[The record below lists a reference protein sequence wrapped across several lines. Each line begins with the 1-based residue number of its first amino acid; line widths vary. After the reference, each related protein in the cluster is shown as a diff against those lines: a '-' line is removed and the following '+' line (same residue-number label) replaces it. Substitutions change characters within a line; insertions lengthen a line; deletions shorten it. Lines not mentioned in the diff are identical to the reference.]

1 MIKNAAKRALL
12 LMTAS
17 AVLAGCFPAAAQET
31 ENPELL
37 NVKFDNYIT
46 NRGIDDTIVSEGEP
60 RIVQDGEK
68 NKAYHF
74 PGGYGKFTRSI
85 GTMPDKFT
93 VSLDVK
99 ANSSDAAFSLRFG
112 NNENA
117 GGTTLITVKDCNI
130 ITPENKIVGGVG
142 NAYTTISAVVDNRNM
157 IYDLYINGNRVLH
170 AWKLSE
176 KLGGFM
182 TYENHAGS
190 VNIDNVCVREG
201 TAPSISGASVTYQ
214 PIADAHID
222 YDYFTNSDVAL
233 VDTETGI
240 DDRAYTKKD
249 YKYQM
254 GWKAEKTNK
263 ITLNRIVNREKSD
276 RDNAYIII
284 EKTTG
289 DDAYY
294 DFNNLDSSQRSNDDD
309 GDYGHFAGLLYT
321 GRLRIDKMGSE
332 VTFCFFRDTKTTG
345 SNVSFHPVKI
355 DASGK
360 VITDSGMTA
369 KQLSEGEWLNFKLWI
384 DFENMRSDFYI
395 DEQFVESFTLSKNFR
410 RPEMLRIAISAN
422 GDACT
427 VTYDKLKVLG
437 MRNTYNHNQPDYH
450 PAQWTD
456 DRGIEQFLDGK
467 VAFYGYSE
475 NIFSGGEKHVRV
487 EKPYVGEDGTVYV
500 GAKALSVGYGLTLAT
515 KCSVRTVTGSGLTM
529 TADSNKVIYNDKE
542 IEMDKPCIWKD
553 KKLYVPIASFAE
565 KVLGHTVKTDTRGL
579 VITAEKPFDLYTG
592 DTVDDF
598 HFSGVHRFI
607 QNANYRTGMTPV
619 RVLNYYMSFER
630 PSAKTLQEDFNAA
643 TNNGEMH
650 PRIIAKKEDFD
661 RVRALKDTDEYMKKC
676 VEQIMGSADELLSD
690 TEKPYALPNGTD
702 LLTAARHYLDRN
714 SNLGFAWQMTHDE
727 KYAKKLWEG
736 LQYVLN
742 YPDWNFTHMIDS
754 GELAMGVAIG
764 YDWIYDYLT
773 EEQRAFVQERLI
785 KQMIDPQIDIIR
797 DLCATRHVMANA
809 GDYATSKSNF
819 NAVINSGIIA
829 ACLSIAESN
838 PEKCFR
844 LLELSVRSVENGIM
858 LIRPDGTWQ
867 ESPGYWNYAFSY
879 LCRGLQSLMNST
891 GNHYGFMDAQG
902 MENTGKWYM
911 QNESSN
917 GNYAYHDGDAG
928 PADSRFPAMLARYYG
943 DEDLQALCYMQL
955 KRDRRTTRVEDPLFY
970 DPSCK
975 GNADNLELDAFY
987 KGLDLVYSRSSYT
1000 DNNAMYFAAHAGQV
1014 KTYHSQ
1020 ADVGTFVFDL
1030 DGVRWAQELG
1040 KEDYASIRDS
1050 SVPPYRSTMQGHNV
1064 MVHDIETNW
1073 WGLDYGYD
1081 VMCYTDKYESK
1092 EAGSM
1097 IIYDMHE
1104 PYKQFVKDH
1113 HRGFYV
1119 GDNRRSLTVQ
1129 DRFTPLKDMDSY
1141 WFMQTKA
1148 DVEIQDNRTVILS
1161 QAGKKLKME
1170 IRTDAPDY
1178 VVEKGPAT
1186 QLGKAAAGQNANV
1199 GYTRIRIKL
1208 PVHSDTTY
1216 TVTVKLSA
1224 LDEATSSIDAMTIPM
1239 EEWVIPDDSYQV
1251 KPSLNASNIRV
1262 NGKKLSEVVV
1272 DGKIPFVEGQEV
1284 PKITADPE
1292 NPANSVEIIY
1302 DDSGEFGSV
1311 RVWNP
1316 DKSAY
1321 SDTNIG
1327 FKVTKSANLDA
1338 FNILDI
1344 ADYSVSSTLE
1354 EWNPKESM
1362 LDNNFLTRWTSA
1374 AVSGEYALF
1383 DLGETK
1389 QVDAVALAFWQGD
1402 TRCYQYEIQGSVDG
1416 NQWVSLKKGGSSV
1429 ETEGFELMEFNGA
1442 PYRFIKVIGYGNTVN
1457 KLTNI
1462 LEFRALQRK

>member
-1 MIKNAAKRALL
+1 MIKNALKRALPII
-12 LMTAS
+12 TALAVTAAGFPVS
-17 AVLAGCFPAAAQET
+17 AQSAA
-31 ENPELL
+31 NKELL
-37 NVKFDNYIT
+37 SVKFDNYIT
-46 NRGIDDTIVSEGEP
+46 NRGIDNTVVSKGEP
-60 RIVQDGEK
+60 RIVQDGSG

-85 GTMPDKFT
+85 GNMPDKFT
-93 VSLDVK
+93 VSFDVK
-99 ANSSDAAFSLRFG
+99 ANSSDASFVLKFG
-112 NNENA
+112 NSETES
-117 GGTTLITVKDCNI
+117 GVKLITVKNCSI
-130 ITPENKIVGGVG
+130 VTAENKIAGGIG
-142 NAYTTISAVVDNRNM
+142 RTYTTVSAVVDNRNLL
-157 IYDLYINGNRVLH
+157 YDLYINGNRVLSS
-170 AWKLSE
+170 WKLSG
-176 KLGGFM
+176 KLGGYL
-182 TYENHAGS
+182 TYENSAGS
-190 VNIDNVCVREG
+190 VNIDNVAVCEG
-201 TAPSISGASVTYQ
+201 SSPVISGSKETYN
-214 PIADAHID
+214 PDADAHID
-222 YDYFTNSDVAL
+222 YNYFTNSDVAL

-240 DDRAYTKKD
+240 DDRSYTKKD

-254 GWKAEKTNK
+254 GWKAQKTNK
-263 ITLNRIVNREKSD
+263 ITLNRIENRETPG

-284 EKTTG
+284 EKTTS

-294 DFNNLDSSQRSNDDD
+294 DFNNLDCSQRNNDDD

-321 GRLRIDKMGSE
+321 GRLRIDKMGAE

-355 DASGK
+355 DATGR
-360 VITDSGMTA
+360 VITDNGIMA

-384 DFENMRSDFYI
+384 DLENQRSDFYI
-395 DEQFVESFTLSKNFR
+395 DEQLKDTFKLSDNFR
-410 RPEMLRIAISAN
+410 RPEMLRISLGAN
-422 GDACT
+422 GDSCT

-437 MRNTYNHNQPDYH
+437 MRRTYNHNTPDYH

-456 DRGIEQFLDGK
+456 DTGIEEFLNEK

-475 NIFSGGEKHVRV
+475 NVFSGGEKHIRV
-487 EKPYVGEDGTVYV
+487 EKPFVASDGTVYV
-500 GAKALSVGYGLTLAT
+500 GTKALSVGYGYTLET
-515 KCSVRTVTGSGLTM
+515 KCSTETAAGSGLVM
-529 TADSNKVIYNDKE
+529 TAGSNKVTYNGKE
-542 IEMDKPCIWKD
+542 IELEKPCIWENKR
-553 KKLYVPIASFAE
+553 LYVPIEEFAA
-565 KVLGHTVKTDTRGL
+565 KVLGHTVKTDNRGL
-579 VITAEKPFDLYTG
+579 VITSEKPFDLYTD

-598 HFSGVHRFI
+598 YFSGVHRFI
-607 QNANYRTGMTPV
+607 ENANYRTGMTPV

-630 PSAKTLQEDFNAA
+630 PSAETLQKDFNEA
-643 TNNGEMH
+643 TGNGEMH
-650 PRIIAKKEDFD
+650 PRIIATKADFD
-661 RVRALKDTDEYMKKC
+661 RVRKYKDTDEYMKRC
-676 VEQIMGSADELLSD
+676 VDQIMGSADEYLSD
-690 TEKPYALPNGTD
+690 TEKAYELPNGTD
-702 LLTAARHYLDRN
+702 LLTMARHYLERN
-714 SNLGFAWQMTHDE
+714 SYLGFAWQITHDE
-727 KYAKKLWEG
+727 KYAQKLWDG
-736 LQYVLN
+736 LLTVLN

-754 GELAMGVAIG
+754 GEFAMGVAIG
-764 YDWIYDYLT
+764 YDWIYDWLSD
-773 EEQRAFVQERLI
+773 EQRAYVQQQLI
-785 KQMIDPQIDIIR
+785 KQMIDPQTDIIR
-797 DLCATRHVMANA
+797 DLCATRHVMANG

-829 ACLSIAESN
+829 ACLAIAETS

-867 ESPGYWNYAFSY
+867 ESPSYWNYAFSY
-879 LCRGLQSLMNST
+879 LCRSLQSLMNST

-902 MENTGKWYM
+902 MANTGKWYM

-917 GNYAYHDGDAG
+917 NNYAYHDGDPG
-928 PADSRFPAMLARYYG
+928 PADSRFPALLARYYG
-943 DEDLQALCYMQL
+943 DEDLEALCYLQL
-955 KRDRRTTRVEDPLFY
+955 KRERRTARVEDPLFY
-970 DPSCK
+970 NPDCK
-975 GNADNLELDAFY
+975 GDADKLPLDAFY
-987 KGLDLVYSRSSYT
+987 KGLDLVYSRSSYADT
-1000 DNNAMYFAAHAGQV
+1000 GAMYFAAHAGQV

-1040 KEDYASIRDS
+1040 KEEYSSVRDAK
-1050 SVPPYRSTMQGHNV
+1050 VPPYRNTMQGHNV
-1064 MVHDIETNW
+1064 MVHSIETNW
-1073 WGLDYGYD
+1073 WGIDYGSSIR
-1081 VMCYTDKYESK
+1081 CTTERYESK
-1092 EAGSM
+1092 EAGSLV
-1097 IIYDMHE
+1097 IYNMTE
-1104 PYKQFVKDH
+1104 PYHQFVSDH

-1129 DRFTPLKDMDSY
+1129 DRFTPSKDMESY
-1141 WFMQTKA
+1141 WFMHTMA
-1148 DVEIQDNRTVILS
+1148 DVEIKDNRTVILS

-1186 QLGKAAAGQNANV
+1186 QIGQTAQGQNANA
-1199 GYTRIRIKL
+1199 GYTRIHIKL
-1208 PVHSDTTY
+1208 PVKGGTTY

-1224 LDEATSSIDAMTIPM
+1224 LNDETGSIDDMTVPM
-1239 EEWVIPDDSYQV
+1239 EQWELPDTAFEV

-1262 NGKKLSEVVV
+1262 NGKKLSEVVIN
-1272 DGKIPFVEGQEV
+1272 GKIPVVEGQEA
-1284 PKITADPE
+1284 PKITAEPE

-1302 DDSGEFGSV
+1302 DGSGEFGSV
-1311 RVWNP
+1311 RVWNA

-1327 FKVTKSANLDA
+1327 FKVTKSASLDA

-1383 DLGETK
+1383 DLGGVK
-1389 QVDAVALAFWQGD
+1389 QIDAVALAFWQGD

-1416 NQWVSLKKGGSSV
+1416 ADWVSLKKGGSSV
-1429 ETEGFELMEFNGA
+1429 ETEGFELMEFSGA
-1442 PYRFIKVIGYGNTVN
+1442 PYRYIKVIGYGNTVN